1 MALAIE
7 RSELKSAFAAF
18 TEVSAAL
25 EASYR
30 DLEREVAGLRGE
42 LARAR
47 RERVRQDA
55 ERERLASRHHELLA
69 ALPGGVLELDANGLV
84 RVANAAAEQMLG
96 CAPEGRAWADL
107 SAAVGDLAVG
117 RETVLSSGRRVGVAR
132 RELAGGGAIVLLTDV
147 TEATLVRD
155 LLARHQRLSTLG
167 EMAARLAHDVRTP
180 LAAALLYASRL
191 GADGLDDDDRREIAG
206 KLLGRLRHLEG
217 LVADMLA
224 FARGAGATLVRCDV
238 GALLEGVAQSLV
250 PRLSGRA
257 RLTIRTQAPGLAVR
271 GNPDALVGAILN
283 LANNALDAAG
293 QDAVVE
299 IEAREHGGWAEIRV
313 RDDGPGVPPALRE
326 RIFEPF
332 YTTRTG
338 GTGLGLA
345 VVRTVA
351 LAHGGAIEVEDA
363 DRGACF
369 CLRLARHAELA

>member
-7 RSELKSAFAAF
+7 RNELKTAFETF

-30 DLEREVAGLRGE
+30 DLEREVARLHGE

-47 RERVRQDA
+47 RDRVRQEA
-55 ERERLASRHHELLA
+55 ERERMASRHHELLS
-69 ALPGGVLELDANGLV
+69 ALPGGVLELDSHGIVRAANP
-84 RVANAAAEQMLG
+84 AAEELLG
-96 CAPEGRAWADL
+96 TPPEGRAWADL
-107 SAAVGDLAVG
+107 SEAAGDLPVG
-117 RETVLSSGRRVGVAR
+117 RETVLPSGRRVGVAR
-132 RELAGGGAIVLLTDV
+132 RELTGGGAIVLLTDV

-191 GADGLDDDDRREIAG
+191 GQEELADGDRREIAG
-206 KLLGRLRHLEG
+206 KVVGRLRHLEG

-224 FARGAGATLVRCDV
+224 FARGAGANLVRCDV
-238 GALLEGVAQSLV
+238 GALLESVAQSLV
-250 PRLSGRA
+250 PRLTDRA
-257 RLTIRTQAPGLAVR
+257 RVTIRTLAPGLAVR
-271 GNPDALVGAILN
+271 GNPEALVGAILN

-293 QDAVVE
+293 PDARVE
-299 IEAREHGGWAEIRV
+299 IEAREVGGRAEIRV
-313 RDDGPGVPPALRE
+313 RDNGPGVPE
-326 RIFEPF
+326 GMHDRIFEPF
-332 YTTRTG
+332 FTTRTG

-351 LAHGGAIEVEDA
+351 LAHGGAVELEPA
-363 DRGACF
+363 PEGACF
-369 CLRLARHAELA
+369 CLRLAAHGNDA